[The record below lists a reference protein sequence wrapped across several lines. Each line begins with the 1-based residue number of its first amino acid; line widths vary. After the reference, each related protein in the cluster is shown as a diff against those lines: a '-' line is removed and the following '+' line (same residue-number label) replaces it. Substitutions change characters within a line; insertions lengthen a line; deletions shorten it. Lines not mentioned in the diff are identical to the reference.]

1 MSIDVRQALNITMF
15 DVGQAECFLLEKGQ
29 LNVLLDCG
37 SAAQGKNLVKS
48 IKERNIEKIDYVF
61 ITHPHEDH
69 MGGMNEIIGNF
80 KVGKIVLPNIDM
92 WKITAKWYNRLM
104 ATLIN
109 GKYDIEI
116 VEKNKIYNLDDVEIK
131 VVSDALYQGNN
142 INNYSTVLKISY
154 GQNSIIM
161 TGDAENQIEK
171 EILRADEDIRATVL
185 KVGHHGSKTATT
197 QEFLDAI
204 KPNYALISC
213 GQNNKFNHPSK
224 EVLERL
230 DKQKVKIFRTDQLGT
245 ITLTITKKDL
255 IFKTATEIR
264 L

>member
-15 DVGQAECFLLEKGQ
+15 DVGQAECFLLEKEQ
-29 LNVLLDCG
+29 LKVLVDCG
-37 SAAQGKNLVKS
+37 SASQGKNLVKS
-48 IKERNIEKIDYVF
+48 IKNRNIEKIDYVF

-80 KVGKIVLPNIDM
+80 KVDKIVLPNIDTG
-92 WKITAKWYNRLM
+92 KITAKWYKRLM
-104 ATLIN
+104 TNLIN
-109 GKYDIEI
+109 GKYDLEI

-131 VVSDALYQGNN
+131 VVSDASYQGTN
-142 INNYSTVLKISY
+142 INNYSTVFKISY
-154 GQNSIIM
+154 GQHSIIM

-171 EILRADEDIRATVL
+171 EILRVDEDIKATIL

-204 KPNYALISC
+204 KPKYALISC

-230 DKQKVKIFRTDQLGT
+230 DKQKIEIFRTDELGT
-245 ITLTITKKDL
+245 VTLTITKKDL
-255 IFKTATEIR
+255 IFKTAAEIR